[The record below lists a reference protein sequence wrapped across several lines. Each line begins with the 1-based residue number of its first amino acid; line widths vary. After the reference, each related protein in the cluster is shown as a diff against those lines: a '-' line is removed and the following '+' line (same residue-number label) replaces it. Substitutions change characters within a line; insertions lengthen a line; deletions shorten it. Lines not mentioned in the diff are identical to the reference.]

1 MPSLMDR
8 LNTLGLKKGTEV
20 DQPKA
25 KANNTSMVD
34 AIGECARTIENQL
47 GNVVMVEKSYP
58 YGYMHG
64 VIEFEDMVNVES
76 IHKAGR
82 LNNGVDNLKK
92 MIFLDTETTGL
103 SGGTGTMAFL
113 VGIAR
118 FDDEGLKLT
127 QFLVE
132 DPSEEAAMLLEFA
145 NQTSDIEAVITFN
158 GKSFDMPLLKSRYV
172 INRLPIHFTEWGH
185 LDLLHLSRRIWR
197 QRLASR
203 SLKDLEIEI
212 LNIPRSE
219 DEVPGWMIP
228 EIYFNYI
235 RSGDASQIANV
246 VYHNAMD
253 IVSLAALYFAI
264 TQMLDKDL
272 FTSKLHS
279 WDVFAIGQLYEVIG
293 EVNKSITIYE
303 HCLQLIDIEQ
313 SKKQEINSRLAKLY
327 KKTACW
333 QKAKVLWETNG
344 NSGDIEACIELA
356 KYYEHEM
363 RDVPN
368 AFVWTH
374 LAEANLENSNII
386 RYKKK
391 AIQSELKVR
400 RLRLEKRMINVSE
413 KNS

>member
-1 MPSLMDR
+1 MPSLLDR
-8 LNTLGLKKGTEV
+8 LNTLGLKKGTELAPPK
-20 DQPKA
+20 PKA
-25 KANNTSMVD
+25 RMINMVD
-34 AIGECARTIENQL
+34 AIGVGARTFENQQ
-47 GNVVMVEKSYP
+47 GKVVIAEKSYP

-64 VIEFEDMVNVES
+64 IVEFTDMVNVDA

-82 LNNGVDNLKK
+82 LNNSTDNLKK

-103 SGGTGTMAFL
+103 SGGTGTLAFL

-132 DPSEEAAMLLEFA
+132 DPSEEPAMLLEFA
-145 NQTSDIEAVITFN
+145 NQTADIEAVITFN
-158 GKSFDMPLLKSRYV
+158 GKSFDMPLLKSRFV
-172 INRLPIHFTEWGH
+172 LNRLPIPFTEWGH

-203 SLKDLEIEI
+203 SLKDLEQEI
-212 LNIPRSE
+212 LHIPRSE

-228 EIYFNYI
+228 EIYFNYL

-246 VYHNAMD
+246 AYHNAMD

-264 TQMLDKDL
+264 TKMLEEDL
-272 FTSKLHS
+272 YSNKLHNL
-279 WDVFAIGQLYEVIG
+279 DVFAIGQLYEVIG
-293 EVNKSITIYE
+293 EVSKSISIYE
-303 HCLQLIDIEQ
+303 HCLSFVNIEQ
-313 SKKQEINSRLAKLY
+313 SKKQEIYSRLAKLY
-327 KKTACW
+327 KKSANW
-333 QKAKVLWETNG
+333 EKAKELWETNG
-344 NSGDIEACIELA
+344 NCGDIDACIELA
-356 KYYEHEM
+356 KYYEHEL
-363 RDVPN
+363 RDVAN

-374 LAEANLENSNII
+374 LAEANLENSNIV

-391 AIQSELKVR
+391 VIESDLKVR